1 MHSTAL
7 AATSGAR
14 HWRPPSFSTRFYPV
28 WQRNLLVWRKL
39 AVASVLAN
47 IADPLLYMLALGYG
61 IGALIG
67 EVGGMSYV
75 AFIGTGMVCQSAMF
89 TASFE
94 GMYSAFSRMH
104 VQRTWDAIINAPVAL
119 DDVMLAEWTW
129 CATKALMS
137 TVAILLVLMA
147 LGYGRTPFALAI
159 LPIGFL
165 IGLVFGAF
173 GLVMNALA
181 PGYDFFTY
189 FFTLV
194 LTPMLLLSG
203 VYFPVEQ
210 LPAWL
215 AAAAEILPLKHAID
229 LARPLMLGRVPDAI
243 LLHVAVLAAYAFAA
257 YYVAL
262 ALTRRRLLK

>member
-1 MHSTAL
+1 MAL
-7 AATSGAR
+7 PFALPAR
-14 HWRPPSFSTRFYPV
+14 LIELPGLSLRFVPV

-39 AVASVLAN
+39 AFASILGN

-61 IGALIG
+61 LGSLVG
-67 EVGGMSYV
+67 EVGGMPYI

-104 VQRTWDAIINAPVAL
+104 VQRTWEGIINAPIAL
-119 DDVMLAEWTW
+119 DDVVLAEWMWTG
-129 CATKALMS
+129 TKAVMS
-137 TVAILLVLMA
+137 TTAILAVIMA
-147 LGYGRTPFALAI
+147 LGYGHTWLALWI
-159 LPIGFL
+159 LPLGFL
-165 IGLVFGAF
+165 VGLVFGAF

-194 LTPMLLLSG
+194 ITPMLLLSG

-210 LPAWL
+210 MPAWL
-215 AAAAEILPLKHAID
+215 AAISNVLPLKHAID
-229 LARPLMLGRVPDAI
+229 VARPLMLARVPDGI
-243 LLHVAVLAAYAFAA
+243 LLHVAVLVAYAIVA
-257 YYVAL
+257 YYAAL
-262 ALTRRRLLK
+262 VLTRRRLLK

>member
-1 MHSTAL
+1 
-7 AATSGAR
+7 
-14 HWRPPSFSTRFYPV
+14 
-28 WQRNLLVWRKL
+28 
-39 AVASVLAN
+39 
-47 IADPLLYMLALGYG
+47 
-61 IGALIG
+61 
-67 EVGGMSYV
+67 
-75 AFIGTGMVCQSAMF
+75 MF

-104 VQRTWDAIINAPVAL
+104 VQRTWEAIINAPIAL

-137 TVAILLVLMA
+137 TIAILLVLMA

-215 AAAAEILPLKHAID
+215 AAAAQILPLKHAID
-229 LARPLMLGRVPDAI
+229 LARPLMLGRIPDAI
-243 LLHVAVLAAYAFAA
+243 LLHVAVLVAYAFAA

>member
-1 MHSTAL
+1 MD
-7 AATSGAR
+7 AT
-14 HWRPPSFSTRFYPV
+14 PKLLRFPGLSPRFVPV
-28 WQRNLLVWRKL
+28 WRRNLLVWKKL
-39 AVASVLAN
+39 AAASVLGN

-61 IGALIG
+61 LGTYIGN
-67 EVGGMSYV
+67 VGGMPYI

-104 VQRTWDAIINAPVAL
+104 VQRTWEGIINAPIAL
-119 DDVMLAEWTW
+119 DDVMLAEWVWT
-129 CATKALMS
+129 ASKAVLS
-137 TVAILLVLMA
+137 TAAILAVIA
-147 LGYGRTPFALAI
+147 TLGYGHTWLALWV
-159 LPIGFL
+159 LPLGFL
-165 IGLVFGAF
+165 VGLCFGAF

-181 PGYDFFTY
+181 PSYDFFTY

-210 LPAWL
+210 MPGWL
-215 AAAAEILPLKHAID
+215 AHVAGILPLKHAID
-229 LARPLMLGRVPDAI
+229 LARPLMMGAVPHGI
-243 LLHVAVLAAYAFAA
+243 VLHIGVLLAYAAAA

-262 ALTRRRLLK
+262 VLTRRRLLK